1 MNPQQI
7 LVKYWG
13 YSSFRPMQEEIIR
26 SVLDGKDTLA
36 LLPTGG
42 GKSILYQVPA
52 MAKEGICLVVS
63 PLIALMKDQVDRLKK
78 VGIKAFAIYSGMHPN
93 EVEIALNNAVY
104 GDAKFLYVSPERLAT
119 PLFRES
125 LKLMKVNLLAV
136 DEAHCISQWGYDFRP
151 PYLKISE
158 IRALLP
164 NTPVLAVTAT
174 ATPPVVEDIQQ
185 KLHFKTKNLI
195 QQTFERKNLA
205 YLVFNEENKIGRL
218 IKMLQK
224 VQGSAIIYAQSRRKT
239 YEISRELTRNQ
250 ISSDYYHAGLDNAQR
265 DLKQKAWMSG
275 QSRVMVATNAFGM
288 GIDKADVRIVVHLE
302 PTSSIEAYFQEAGRA
317 GRDGKKAYSV
327 ILFQEVDLNEA
338 QTRFESSFPDLDTIK
353 SVYQALGNYLKL
365 AVGSGKNMGFDF
377 EITDFSN
384 QYNFKP
390 VIAYSALKFLEKEG
404 YLILSEGVHFPAR
417 IHFKMEGEDLYKF
430 RVENPTLDG
439 FVKMMLRSYTGFF
452 SQFVKINEKEIANRS
467 NMPVEKVV
475 QALNRLNQLGVITYI
490 SQKSKPQL
498 IYTEERIDSKDIY
511 ISKENYELRKKAA
524 WERLKAVETYV
535 TATNRCRSQYLLAYF
550 GELNTKRCGQCDYC
564 IERNKAELSEM
575 EFDQIVEIIK
585 PLLKSRYLS
594 IEEIVEAAP
603 KTRAEKV
610 IRAVEWLLDNDKIK
624 YTPDKKLFWVV
635 KQ

>member
-13 YSSFRPMQEEIIR
+13 YSSFRPMQEEIIA

-52 MAKEGICLVVS
+52 MANDGICLVVS

-78 VGIKAFAIYSGMHPN
+78 IGIKAFAIYSGMHAN
-93 EVEIALNNAVY
+93 EVEVALNNAVY
-104 GDAKFLYVSPERLAT
+104 GDAKFLYVSPERVAT
-119 PLFRES
+119 PVFRES
-125 LKLMKVNLLAV
+125 LKLMKVNLLAI

-151 PYLKISE
+151 PYLRIAE

-185 KLHFKTKNLI
+185 KLLFKTKNVI

-205 YLVFNEENKIGRL
+205 YLVFNEENKTGRL

-224 VQGSAIIYAQSRRKT
+224 VKGSAIIYAQSRRKT
-239 YEISRELTRNQ
+239 YDIAQELTRNQ
-250 ISSDYYHAGLDNAQR
+250 ISADYYHAGLDNAQR
-265 DLKQKAWMSG
+265 ETKQQAWMTG

-302 PTSSIEAYFQEAGRA
+302 PTSNIESYFQEAGRA
-317 GRDGKKAYSV
+317 GRDGKKAYAV
-327 ILFQEVDLNEA
+327 MLFQQSDLNDA

-377 EITDFSN
+377 EITDFCN

-417 IHFKMEGEDLYKF
+417 IHFKLEGEDLYKF
-430 RVENPTLDG
+430 RVENPALDG
-439 FVKMMLRSYTGFF
+439 FVKMLLRSYTGLF

-467 NMPVEKVV
+467 NLPVEKVV
-475 QALNRLNQLGVITYI
+475 QLLTRLNQLNIITYVT
-490 SQKSKPQL
+490 QKSKPQL
-498 IYTEERIDSKDIY
+498 IYTEERIDSKDVY

-524 WERLKAVETYV
+524 WERLKAVETY
-535 TATNRCRSQYLLAYF
+535 AKASNRCRSQYLLAYF
-550 GELNTKRCGQCDYC
+550 GEQSTKRCGQCDYC
-564 IERNKAELSEM
+564 IERNKAELSEI
-575 EFDQIVEIIK
+575 EFDIIVEIIK
-585 PLLKSRYLS
+585 PLLKIKSMA
-594 IEEIVEAAP
+594 IEEIVDAVP
-603 KTRAEKV
+603 KKSAEKV

-624 YTPDKKLFWVV
+624 YTTDKKIFWVV
-635 KQ
+635 G